1 MGSQVVQREKLNESE
16 LLTNFPRLI
25 QAWAGPLGA
34 IPHGPEGGNGS
45 CYASLPLLCLC
56 SYSVMQ
62 GLAAGPSG
70 KGAGLWLQMW
80 LCGCW
85 WQSPQRMARVGLSD
99 PAKPNILNFHRQPQ
113 S

>member
-56 SYSVMQ
+56 SIFCD
-62 GLAAGPSG
+62 A
-70 KGAGLWLQMW
+70 GAGCRPLWKGGWPLAPNVAVWM
-80 LCGCW
+80 LVAVTTKNG
-85 WQSPQRMARVGLSD
+85 QSGAL
-99 PAKPNILNFHRQPQ
+99 
-113 S
+113 